1 MQEQQLQETLK
12 SGRGLTGSSA
22 YVVKVSTEKMALD
35 SAELLFEGLEGD
47 VKDPLDLQG
56 LSSRG
61 FMVSSVEDNSS
72 STPVS
77 FDS

>member
-1 MQEQQLQETLK
+1 M
-12 SGRGLTGSSA
+12 
-22 YVVKVSTEKMALD
+22 VKVSTEKMALD

-47 VKDPLDLQG
+47 VKAVLDLRG

-61 FMVSSVEDNSS
+61 FTVSSVEDNSS
-72 STPVS
+72 STTIS